1 MTVENMFS
9 FGYRDRKWR
18 IVKDVCF
25 SLVGLLLIWRGSF
38 LGTIIGAAALAWY
51 GYDCVLQYRALKAER
66 KAAAA
71 QDQPTRNSGPS
82 TAQQDGKITITDLS
96 DAKEVNFEK
105 EQ

>member
-1 MTVENMFS
+1 MFS
-9 FGYRDRKWR
+9 FGFRDRKWR
-18 IVKDVCF
+18 IVKDICF
-25 SLVGLLLIWRGSF
+25 SVVGLILIWKGRS
-38 LGTIIGAAALAWY
+38 LAVIIGAAALAWY